1 MPILLS
7 DRPYRSKDLDFVK
20 PAPILESSFTPFSQ
34 SAETKRSYL
43 HISYYLNLL
52 LLRLYCLFQPF
63 FLDHA
68 DIILCYFPYGL
79 NCLFDKHSLLVYNLE
94 SPLSSSIYFL
104 RLSTS
109 DHTRFPFLST

>member
-1 MPILLS
+1 
-7 DRPYRSKDLDFVK
+7 
-20 PAPILESSFTPFSQ
+20 
-34 SAETKRSYL
+34 
-43 HISYYLNLL
+43 
-52 LLRLYCLFQPF
+52 
-63 FLDHA
+63 
-68 DIILCYFPYGL
+68 L